1 MRWIRNA
8 PITAESIIVCVALF
22 AVCLNQSAAKHEPF
36 HIVQRAWGAI
46 VKLEHLDFRDG
57 IRRESSVELSGP
69 FDVWNGQWWRIPCTA
84 FHHGNLLHLVLNV
97 GSAWYFGWYLERR
110 WGSFAML
117 MFLIPATFLPIM
129 AEVALGN
136 AVVGFSG
143 AISAMLGAVAVIR
156 SYDQALAKEVPEEV
170 ITFSVGGMVLC
181 LFLTWG
187 GVVSIANAA
196 HFVGFAYGAL
206 IGASTVGPSSRR
218 MLFRVV
224 SVLIHFWMLPGLFL
238 ATHPYWSGRYHW
250 YLATTIPR
258 SISSEKY
265 LERAVWWDPSLT
277 GAWLDWARLAE
288 QRREPLEAWQ
298 RLIQGLSANP
308 SSAKLVDSVR
318 RLWRHL
324 DPEQRYEASARLDRV
339 FGPNASVWLNQIRAV
354 QNLPLLSGIDEIT
367 SVVDISEFALDQK
380 IVLPATD
387 ALTGRQEKQPPMHP
401 ANENDAMA
409 GETL

>member
-22 AVCLNQSAAKHEPF
+22 VVCLNRSVANHEPF
-36 HIVQRAWGAI
+36 HIVQRAWGAV
-46 VKLEHLDFRDG
+46 VKLEQPVFQDG
-57 IRRESSVELSGP
+57 IRRDSAVELSGP
-69 FDVWNGQWWRIPCTA
+69 FDIWNGQWWRIPCTA
-84 FHHGNLLHLVLNV
+84 FHHGNLLHLVLNA

-143 AISAMLGAVAVIR
+143 AISAMLGALAVIR
-156 SYDQALAKEVPEEV
+156 AYDQELAEEIPEEV

-181 LFLTWG
+181 LFLTMG
-187 GVVSIANAA
+187 GVVSIANTA

-206 IGASTVGPSSRR
+206 IGAATVGPPSRR
-218 MLFRVV
+218 VLCRVV

-238 ATHPYWSGRYHW
+238 VTHPYWNGRYHW
-250 YLATTIPR
+250 YLATTTIRPT
-258 SISSEKY
+258 SSEKY
-265 LERAVWWDPSLT
+265 LERAVWWDSSLT
-277 GAWLDWARLAE
+277 GAWLDWSRLAE
-288 QRREPLEAWQ
+288 RRGDPMEAWQ
-298 RLIQGLSANP
+298 RLVQGLSANP
-308 SSAKLVDSVR
+308 SSGKLMDSVR
-318 RLWRHL
+318 RVWRHL
-324 DPEQRYEASARLDRV
+324 DTRQRYDASAYLDRI
-339 FGPNASVWLNQIRAV
+339 FGRNATAWLNQIRAS
-354 QNLPLLSGIDEIT
+354 QNLPRSSGIDEVT
-367 SVVDISEFALDQK
+367 TVVDPGEFALDQK

-387 ALTGRQEKQPPMHP
+387 VLSGGQDQQPPMHP
-401 ANENDAMA
+401 ANENDAME